1 LKVWLNGEVVDEADA
16 AISPRDRGL
25 LLGDGV
31 FETLRTYGGRLV
43 TLAEHLER
51 LQSGASVLGIP
62 LPGLDAITK
71 GAQDLVADAGG
82 GETRVRITV
91 TSGPGPAGLRREDVS
106 PTLLITTA
114 PLPRW
119 PDSATAVIA
128 PWPHDEENPLAGVKT
143 TSRADTVLA
152 MMHARRRGADEA
164 LFFNNAGSLC
174 EATTANVFV
183 VSGGRIA
190 TPPLSAGC
198 LAGITREHVLRLGE
212 ELGIEVT
219 QQQISREDLA
229 GVDEM
234 FLTSSTREIQALVA
248 VDDQPV
254 GGGAA
259 GQVTARLRK
268 ELSRR
273 MESLAG

>member
-1 LKVWLNGEVVDEADA
+1 LKVWLNGELVDETDA
-16 AISPRDRGL
+16 AVSPHDRGL

-43 TLAEHLER
+43 TVPEHLER
-51 LQSGASVLGIP
+51 LQAGASVLGIP
-62 LPGLDAITK
+62 LPGLDVIAK
-71 GAQDLVADAGG
+71 GAQDLVSSAGPG
-82 GETRVRITV
+82 DVRVRITV

-106 PTLLITTA
+106 PTLLITA
-114 PLPRW
+114 SPLTRW

-128 PWPHDEENPLAGVKT
+128 PWPHDEQSPLAGVKT

-152 MMHARRRGADEA
+152 MVHARRRGADEA
-164 LFFNNAGSLC
+164 LFFNYAGCLC

-183 VSGGRIA
+183 VSEGKVA

-198 LAGITREHVLRLGE
+198 LAGITREHVLRLCE
-212 ELGIEVT
+212 ELELEVA
-219 QQQISREDLA
+219 QGQISREDLA

-254 GGGAA
+254 GTGEA
-259 GQVTARLRK
+259 GPRTVRLRQ
-268 ELSRR
+268 ELSHR
-273 MESLAG
+273 MQSLAS

>member
-1 LKVWLNGEVVDEADA
+1 LKVWLNGELVDEAEA

-51 LQSGASVLGIP
+51 LRAGASVLGIP
-62 LPGLDAITK
+62 LPGLDAISR
-71 GAQDLVADAGG
+71 GAQDLVAGAGG
-82 GETRVRITV
+82 GEARVRITV
-91 TSGPGPAGLRREDVS
+91 TSGPGPAGLRREGVT
-106 PTLLITTA
+106 PTVLITA
-114 PLPRW
+114 SPLPRW

-128 PWPHDEENPLAGVKT
+128 PWPHDEQSPLAGVKT

-152 MMHARRRGADEA
+152 MLHAHRRGADEA
-164 LFFNNAGSLC
+164 LFFNYAGGLC

-183 VSGGRIA
+183 VSGGSVA

-198 LAGITREHVLRLGE
+198 LAGITREHVLGLCE
-212 ELGIEVT
+212 ELDIEVA
-219 QQQISREDLA
+219 QEQIPREDLD

-254 GGGAA
+254 GNGEA
-259 GQVTARLRK
+259 GQLTARLRQ

-273 MESLAG
+273 MESLAR